1 MTDICAAGWTGAAN
15 PGIWSDRTVVSHAL
29 TPSSLFS
36 DLYTAELMLRFSW
49 VRSCIMHERG
59 QLSIIWR
66 RLSIWL
72 INWLICV
79 LSFLALFQL
88 KMILS
93 PSSKTS
99 LAFSARKKFWIFRR
113 LLVRFPVVE
122 RRTGNK
128 DFLDTV
134 DSFINI
140 QVPFSFLD
148 VVEWN
153 FLDSVKWPEE
163 TEAVY
168 SFNVE
173 YHWCLCH
180 TSILLFFVSTL
191 SMYYNVQNNIHY
203 AI

>member
-1 MTDICAAGWTGAAN
+1 MTDICAAGWTSAAN

-66 RLSIWL
+66 RLLIWL

-93 PSSKTS
+93 PSSKKS

-163 TEAVY
+163 TEAVH
-168 SFNVE
+168 SFSVE
-173 YHWCLCH
+173 YYWCLCH
-180 TSILLFFVSTL
+180 TSILLFFVSTI